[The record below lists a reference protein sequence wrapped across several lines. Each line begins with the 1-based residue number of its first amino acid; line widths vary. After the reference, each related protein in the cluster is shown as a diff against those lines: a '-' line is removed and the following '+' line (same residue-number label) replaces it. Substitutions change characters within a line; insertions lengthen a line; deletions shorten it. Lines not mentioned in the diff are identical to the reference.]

1 MHFCSRTEADLT
13 TAHTSDRAFG
23 SAIDVSQP
31 EQVNSWVEKCASHSG
46 SIDIIIANVSAL
58 VMGDEGSDWSK
69 AFQTD
74 LMGTHSL
81 VNASLPH
88 LLKSRGN
95 IVTIAS
101 VSGRIIDFSAGPGPY
116 GAMKAA
122 LIHYTSQLSHKYA
135 PQGVRAN
142 TVSPGNIYIE
152 DGVWGNIERTMPEFF
167 NKQLGENPLGRMGK
181 AEEVADVVVF
191 LASGKAAFVTGANMT
206 VDGALATGI
215 QF

>member
-1 MHFCSRTEADLT
+1 M
-13 TAHTSDRAFG
+13 
-23 SAIDVSQP
+23 
-31 EQVNSWVEKCASHSG
+31 EKCASHSG
-46 SIDIIIANVSAL
+46 SIDVIVANVSAL

-88 LLKSRGN
+88 LLKSKGN

-167 NKQLGENPLGRMGK
+167 SKQLADNPLGRMGK
-181 AEEVADVVVF
+181 AEEVADLVVF
-191 LASGKAAFVTGANMT
+191 VASPRAGFVTGSNLL
-206 VDGALATGI
+206 VDGAVSTGV